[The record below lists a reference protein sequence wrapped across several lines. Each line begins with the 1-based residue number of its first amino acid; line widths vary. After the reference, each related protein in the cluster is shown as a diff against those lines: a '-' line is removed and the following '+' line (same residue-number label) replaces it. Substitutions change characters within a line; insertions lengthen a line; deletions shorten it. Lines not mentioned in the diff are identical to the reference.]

1 MAVDILC
8 CCVCG
13 TDVAGYI
20 AFAAAEYIAVAAA
33 ADDAAGCVL
42 LLLLM
47 GVLLLLRGNFAAPG
61 VRGGFWMIE
70 SNNHLFQT

>member
-33 ADDAAGCVL
+33 ADDAAGCTAVTADGSTAVVAGELRCTWSTRRL
-42 LLLLM
+42 LDD
-47 GVLLLLRGNFAAPG
+47 
-61 VRGGFWMIE
+61 
-70 SNNHLFQT
+70 